1 MPADFSQ
8 YVDLTIHDVQP
19 VDVYLGAIELARIT
33 MPEFTLR
40 QGTPEDA
47 LFQAFAYMSSLSVGA
62 INRLPSRLMEG
73 LSKMLGTTRSYG
85 ARASVAVEFISTD
98 NDGAYIPAGS
108 IFSFSEKIAG
118 DTYQYTFELA
128 EDIVIDSVESGT
140 TIPALAILY
149 SQAIGIHPV
158 LISGD
163 LLTPLN
169 VNVNLDTVTVWE
181 DGVSTTGTV
190 GSITGRLLQ
199 GSTTFTSSGTSIAG
213 AATYTGVTQSATS
226 GTGSG
231 AVFTIAKAGGGT
243 AYSGAITVTI
253 TSGGSGYAVGDTIT
267 IPGASLGVGATTPAN
282 NLTLTVATALGS
294 PWSATVTNMSTTSGF
309 AVGSALTATAGT
321 GTLNGG
327 SPTSVIVASI
337 PTSTS
342 MTYTVTGGTT
352 PTAGTVTNVTGSL
365 YPNPFTN
372 GLEPED
378 DFTYL
383 SRVRTHI
390 ASLSDVLVTAS
401 QLQAYVAIT
410 YPNISRCRVYDN
422 TQSTD
427 ESSLLF
433 AGATAGFA
441 TVFVYGV
448 GQDLTSTERNSVAA
462 QLAEKSVA
470 GLTIGVSS
478 FRRAG
483 LEVEIDVVYDSRLA
497 DYDVESLIKSV
508 IYNSLSPDNFPSNE
522 QHVRTSYI
530 SSFLLGLDGII
541 SVGNVVLTGTDANSD
556 TNAANGDLPFLRKGT
571 LPLISDIDNDITVN
585 LTSRVV

>member
-73 LSKMLGTTRSYG
+73 VSKMLGTTRSYG
-85 ARASVAVEFISTD
+85 ARASVAVEFIATD

-128 EDIVIDSVESGT
+128 EDILIDSVESGT

-158 LISGD
+158 MISGD
-163 LLTPLN
+163 SLVPLN
-169 VNVNLDTVTVWE
+169 VNVNLDTVRVWE

-190 GSITGRLLQ
+190 GSITG
-199 GSTTFTSSGTSIAG
+199 SGPWT
-213 AATYTGVTQSATS
+213 AT
-226 GTGSG
+226 
-231 AVFTIAKAGGGT
+231 I
-243 AYSGAITVTI
+243 
-253 TSGGSGYAVGDTIT
+253 
-267 IPGASLGVGATTPAN
+267 
-282 NLTLTVATALGS
+282 
-294 PWSATVTNMSTTSGF
+294 TNMSSTSGF
-309 AVGSALTATAGT
+309 AVGSTLTATAGT
-321 GTLNGG
+321 GTLYGG
-327 SPTSVIVASI
+327 SASAVITSI

-342 MTYTVTGGTT
+342 VTYTVAGGTI
-352 PTAGTVTNVTGSL
+352 PTAGTITNVTGSL
-365 YPNPFTN
+365 YPTPFTN
-372 GLEPED
+372 GLEPEN

-401 QLQAYVAIT
+401 QLQAYVATT

-422 TQSTD
+422 TNSTNNA
-427 ESSLLF
+427 SLQI
-433 AGATAGFA
+433 GGVTAGFA
-441 TVFVYGV
+441 TVFVYGI
-448 GQDLTSTERNSVAA
+448 GQDLTNTERNNITAELS
-462 QLAEKSVA
+462 EKSVA

-483 LEVEIDVVYDSRLA
+483 LEVEIDVVYDSRLS
-497 DYDVESLIKSV
+497 DYDMESLVKSV
-508 IYNSLSPDNFPSNE
+508 IYNSLSPENFPSNE

-541 SVGNVVLTGTDANSD
+541 SVGNVVLNGTDANSD
-556 TNAANGDLPFLRKGT
+556 TNAANGDLPFIYKGT

-585 LTSRVV
+585 LTSRVI

>member
-19 VDVYLGAIELARIT
+19 VDVYLGAIELARIS

-85 ARASVAVEFISTD
+85 ARASVAVEFIATD
-98 NDGAYIPAGS
+98 NDGVYIPAGS

-118 DTYQYTFELA
+118 DTYQYTFELV

-158 LISGD
+158 MISGD
-163 LLTPLN
+163 SLVPLN
-169 VNVNLDTVTVWE
+169 VNVNLESVNVWE

-199 GSTTFTSSGTSIAG
+199 GSTTFASSGTSIAG

-226 GTGSG
+226 GSGTG
-231 AVFTIAKAGGGT
+231 AIFTIAKAGGGT

-253 TSGGSGYAVGDTIT
+253 TSGGSGYAVGNTIT
-267 IPGASLGVGATTPAN
+267 IPGASLGGTTPAN

-365 YPNPFTN
+365 YPMPFTN
-372 GLEPED
+372 GLEPEN

-401 QLQAYVAIT
+401 QLQAYVAVT

-422 TQSTD
+422 TDSTD
-427 ESSLLF
+427 NVSLEF
-433 AGATAGFA
+433 DGETEGFV

-448 GQDLTSTERNSVAA
+448 GQDLTTTERNNITAE
-462 QLAEKSVA
+462 LAEKSVA

-483 LEVEIDVVYDSRLA
+483 LEVEIDVVYDSRLSEF
-497 DYDVESLIKSV
+497 DIESLIKSV
-508 IYNSLSPDNFPSNE
+508 IYNSLSPENFPSNE

-530 SSFLLGLDGII
+530 SSYLLGLDGII
-541 SVGNVVLTGTDANSD
+541 SVGNVVLNGTDANSD
-556 TNAANGDLPFLRKGT
+556 TNAVNGDLPFIYKGT
-571 LPLISDIDNDITVN
+571 LPLISDIDNDIVVN
-585 LTSRVV
+585 LTARVI

>member
-73 LSKMLGTTRSYG
+73 VSKMLGTTRSYG
-85 ARASVAVEFISTD
+85 ARASVAVEFNAMD
-98 NDGAYIPAGS
+98 NDGVYIPAGS

-128 EDIVIDSVESGT
+128 EDILIDPVESGT

-158 LISGD
+158 MISGD
-163 LLTPLN
+163 SLVPLN
-169 VNVNLDTVTVWE
+169 VNVNLDTVRVWE

-190 GSITGRLLQ
+190 GSIVGHLLQ
-199 GSTTFTSSGTSIAG
+199 GSTTFTASGTSVTA
-213 AATYTGVTQSATS
+213 AATYTAVTQSATS
-226 GTGSG
+226 GSGTG
-231 AVFTIAKAGGGT
+231 AVFTITKTGSGT

-253 TSGGSGYAVGDTIT
+253 TSGGSGYAVGNTIT
-267 IPGASLGVGATTPAN
+267 IPGASLGGTTPTN
-282 NLTLTVATALGS
+282 NLTLTVGTTLE
-294 PWSATVTNMSTTSGF
+294 WDATVTNMSSTSGF
-309 AVGSALTATAGT
+309 AVGSTLTATAGT
-321 GTLNGG
+321 GTLYGG
-327 SPTSVIVASI
+327 SPTSAVVTSI

-342 MTYTVTGGTT
+342 VTYTVTGGTI
-352 PTAGTVTNVTGSL
+352 PTAGTITNVAGSL

-372 GLEPED
+372 GLEPEN

-410 YPNISRCRVYDN
+410 YPNVSRCRVYDN
-422 TQSTD
+422 TDSTD
-427 ESSLLF
+427 NGSLLF
-433 AGATAGFA
+433 AGVTEGFA
-441 TVFVYGV
+441 TVFVYGL
-448 GQDLTSTERNSVAA
+448 GQDLTISERNSITVE
-462 QLAEKSVA
+462 LSEKSVA

-483 LEVEIDVVYDSRLA
+483 LEVEIDVVYDSRLSEF
-497 DYDVESLIKSV
+497 DIESLIKSV
-508 IYNSLSPDNFPSNE
+508 IYNSLSPENFPSNE

-541 SVGNVVLTGTDANSD
+541 SVGNVQLNGTDGNSD
-556 TNAANGDLPFLRKGT
+556 TNATNGDLPFIYKGT
-571 LPLISDIDNDITVN
+571 LPLVSDIDNDITVN
-585 LTSRVV
+585 LISRVI

>member
-190 GSITGRLLQ
+190 GSITG
-199 GSTTFTSSGTSIAG
+199 SGPWT
-213 AATYTGVTQSATS
+213 AT
-226 GTGSG
+226 
-231 AVFTIAKAGGGT
+231 I
-243 AYSGAITVTI
+243 
-253 TSGGSGYAVGDTIT
+253 
-267 IPGASLGVGATTPAN
+267 
-282 NLTLTVATALGS
+282 
-294 PWSATVTNMSTTSGF
+294 TNMSSTSGF
-309 AVGSALTATAGT
+309 AVGSTLTATAGT
-321 GTLNGG
+321 GTLHGG
-327 SPTSVIVASI
+327 APTSVVITSI

-342 MTYTVTGGTT
+342 VTYTVTGGTI

-422 TQSTD
+422 TQSND

-448 GQDLTSTERNSVAA
+448 GQDLTSTERNIVAA